1 MTKPGRAVDRTI
13 RAGLSELGIRF
24 SDENSWEA
32 FYALITSNRN
42 SGAKE
47 KFTERWTMNDCSA
60 RVLVI
65 SIAVMIVC
73 VCRDRRAV
81 MGVG

>member
-1 MTKPGRAVDRTI
+1 MTKPGRAVDQTI
-13 RAGLSELGIRF
+13 IAGLSELGIRF
-24 SDENSWEA
+24 TYENSWEA
-32 FYALITSNRN
+32 FYSLITSNRN
-42 SGAKE
+42 SGGKE
-47 KFTERWTMNDCSA
+47 KFTERWAMNDCSA

>member
-1 MTKPGRAVDRTI
+1 MSKPGRAVDRRI
-13 RAGLSELGIRF
+13 RAGLSELGVRF
-24 SDENSWEA
+24 SDESSREA
-32 FYALITSNRN
+32 FYSLITSNRN
-42 SGAKE
+42 SGGKE

-81 MGVG
+81 MGLG